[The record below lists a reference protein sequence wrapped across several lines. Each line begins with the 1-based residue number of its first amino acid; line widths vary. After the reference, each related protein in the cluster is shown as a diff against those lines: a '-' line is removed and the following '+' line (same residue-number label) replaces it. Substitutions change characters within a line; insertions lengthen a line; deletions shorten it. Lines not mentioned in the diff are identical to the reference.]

1 MPRGPLTHEDVEER
15 LWQTPDTDG
24 YRAAAGDYE
33 AWAAEPHPD
42 DEVSV
47 AALLVS
53 AGEAMTFAGDM
64 EGALTCFERAVADR
78 GDVAPDARCY
88 LIGGLLE
95 LGRHDEADAAA
106 TELMRTRPRDPF
118 VFEHVGEQ
126 YESVDRLDDANR
138 WMTAG
143 VVRLLPA
150 EDVPEYP
157 VIMLMQSRRRVR
169 QAIGFDDEYDV
180 LAAIA
185 LDPSDADDP
194 DDE

>member
-1 MPRGPLTHEDVEER
+1 MPRGPLAEDDVEER
-15 LWQTPDTDG
+15 LWQATGADG
-24 YRAAAGDYE
+24 YRAAAADYE
-33 AWAAEPHPD
+33 AWAGEPHPD
-42 DEVSV
+42 DEVTV
-47 AALLVS
+47 ATLLVS
-53 AGEAMTFAGDM
+53 AGEALEFAGNL
-64 EGALTCFERAVADR
+64 EGALTFFERAVADG

-88 LIGGLLE
+88 LIGGLLD

-106 TELMRTRPRDPF
+106 TKLMRTRPRDPS

-169 QAIGFDDEYDV
+169 QAIGFDEDEYDV

-185 LDPSDADDP
+185 LDPSGADD
-194 DDE
+194 DE